1 MSAPRTERSPLG
13 AFSPTHAAPA
23 GGMPAWETPD
33 SAGTTT
39 ASLDADVRFRVTE
52 RRGDWARIECS
63 NGWSAWVEGRR
74 MVALASPTDATRSR
88 ESIRD
93 RLSTWLGSWQPPA
106 SWPPWLSR
114 AIGLGPLLGSG
125 FAGALLYIPSHSVG
139 QSFTTS
145 FLMLGVIGGLR
156 ALDPTLKPVWAQ
168 LDRIP
173 RRIRMAAGVLLP
185 IWYSISQFGPSA
197 AGHEVGRAQTAVLV
211 SSAMAFVLLRPP
223 EEHT

>member
-1 MSAPRTERSPLG
+1 
-13 AFSPTHAAPA
+13 
-23 GGMPAWETPD
+23 
-33 SAGTTT
+33 
-39 ASLDADVRFRVTE
+39 
-52 RRGDWARIECS
+52 
-63 NGWSAWVEGRR
+63 